1 VSELRAGTIAIAIL
15 GLIFFNLMTFVVL
28 TFHAR
33 NKINTLLGR
42 CSIIRDHQKT
52 FGGLGVVSDF
62 VKIGLVGSIFTFT
75 KLYYKKGLVDIEQV
89 KAFPRRLRCLILVQG
104 ISLSFLMGA
113 LVIFNLW
120 LYLFDVPRLS
130 E

>member
-1 VSELRAGTIAIAIL
+1 
-15 GLIFFNLMTFVVL
+15 M
-28 TFHAR
+28 
-33 NKINTLLGR
+33 
-42 CSIIRDHQKT
+42 DHQKT

-89 KAFPRRLRCLILVQG
+89 KAFPRRLRCLILAQG
-104 ISLSFLMGA
+104 ISLSFLMGV

-120 LYLFDVPRLS
+120 FYLFDVPRLS